1 MLNTAL
7 DINLIWFVLAFF
19 TLWMVIFGGLVNS
32 YLEKYI
38 PRLFSD
44 AFRYGKTLRNDS
56 SHYLIRFIEVP
67 KSYFLH
73 FYIFATVFIS
83 FLLYRCVDTYLLGNK
98 VPRWMINSLDV
109 LGTAK
114 RANST
119 SPEGTLLAMSLLT
132 LQVWRRL
139 YECMF
144 VNAASNSRMNI
155 LHYIVGY
162 VHYFCAGA
170 GILSEA
176 AGFANNGPFDVHFN
190 QGVKHT
196 IEWLH
201 LEFNWQMV
209 TLVQTV
215 SCLIFLW
222 AWKHQYITHKIF
234 ANLKK
239 QLALSGNKSSH
250 SIPHGD
256 WFYYVSCPHYLA
268 EILMYAC
275 ISVILGI
282 KHKTGI
288 IIFSW
293 VLINQVIAGLM
304 SHYWYL
310 ERYSHTYPKN
320 RKAIIPFFL

>member
-144 VNAASNSRMNI
+144 VNAVSNSRMNTSLYCRI
-155 LHYIVGY
+155 CSLFLRG
-162 VHYFCAGA
+162 GR
-170 GILSEA
+170 
-176 AGFANNGPFDVHFN
+176 HFERSRRLCK
-190 QGVKHT
+190 Q
-196 IEWLH
+196 W
-201 LEFNWQMV
+201 
-209 TLVQTV
+209 TV
-215 SCLIFLW
+215 
-222 AWKHQYITHKIF
+222 
-234 ANLKK
+234 
-239 QLALSGNKSSH
+239 
-250 SIPHGD
+250 
-256 WFYYVSCPHYLA
+256 
-268 EILMYAC
+268 
-275 ISVILGI
+275 
-282 KHKTGI
+282 
-288 IIFSW
+288 
-293 VLINQVIAGLM
+293 
-304 SHYWYL
+304 
-310 ERYSHTYPKN
+310 
-320 RKAIIPFFL
+320 